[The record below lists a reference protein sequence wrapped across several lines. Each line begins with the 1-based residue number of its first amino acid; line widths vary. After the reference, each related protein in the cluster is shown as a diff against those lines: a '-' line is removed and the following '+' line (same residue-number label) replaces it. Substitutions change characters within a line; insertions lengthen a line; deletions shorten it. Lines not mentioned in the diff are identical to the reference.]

1 MKTED
6 ESAPETE
13 HEPIRAGVSD
23 VSELPEPEQERIARR
38 HAQGRA
44 TAFGFPPRAGELYR
58 KYYRRGIQRPGR

>member
-6 ESAPETE
+6 ETPETP
-13 HEPIRAGVSD
+13 EPIRAGVSD

-44 TAFGFPPRAGELYR
+44 TAFGFPPQAGDLYR
-58 KYYRRGIQRPGR
+58 RYYRRGIRRPGR

>member
-6 ESAPETE
+6 ETPETP
-13 HEPIRAGVSD
+13 EPIRAGVSD

-44 TAFGFPPRAGELYR
+44 TAFAFFPGRSHELYKR
-58 KYYRRGIQRPGR
+58 YYNRRGIGRR

>member
-6 ESAPETE
+6 ETPKTE
-13 HEPIRAGVSD
+13 PEPIRAGVSD

-58 KYYRRGIQRPGR
+58 RYYRRGIGRR